1 MCENVRND
9 KLVRN
14 SWLIAIHILFAFH
27 FFMSPCYGQSWT
39 ADNGNG
45 TFTNPLFYDEFSDPD
60 ILRVGDDY
68 YLAGTTMH
76 TVPGLVIL
84 HSKDLVNWEN
94 ISYCFDRFDFADD
107 AFSLKNHQEIY
118 GQGVWAPAIRYAN
131 GQFFVFTNING
142 KGLQCYTSKDIRG
155 PWEHHNMQ
163 GRIYDLSV
171 LFDDDGKIYAIH
183 GYGEVKCTELKSDM
197 SGPIEETERTIIP
210 EGNAVGEG
218 HHMYKINGMYYL
230 ISTDYRPNGRT
241 LCSRAKSIWGPYETI
256 TITADE
262 TFGYHAASL
271 TQVPRG
277 EKYRIGHDGTKFGIP
292 GVDKDATACTNIHQG
307 GIVEDQSGQW
317 WALLMMDFHSI
328 GRTVTLAPITWKDGW
343 PMLGLEGNLGRAPR
357 TWLKPNVSSSSS
369 PSSLSRLSSSSS
381 LPRAPYNRSEDFNGK
396 SLGRIW
402 QWNHNPDDTKW
413 SLKNGRLRLQSMP
426 AEQLMW
432 ARNTLT
438 QRVIGPTSIATVE
451 LYTKGLKDGDVAGLG
466 NINVPCS
473 WIGIVKDGKELVL
486 RCFEQATNDTTD
498 IPLSSITH
506 HPSSITHHPSPIT
519 HHPSPIT
526 KLSLRMVG
534 DYDNDRAHYEYS
546 LDGIYFQQVGREMPL
561 SYQLISFQGSRHALF
576 AFNYKG
582 QKGGYAEFDNFTVEE
597 PQADRSGNIPYG
609 KTFRMINLATGK
621 PAIALPHGLLYD
633 TEISDKSPQ
642 TRFRIIDKGQG
653 QVILQCED
661 GRYVFVSG
669 YGIAGD
675 VRLTTDASKAEVF
688 MWQDYLNHEFM
699 LMSMRTHRYIGKS
712 PTTGSPYSMDFSGS
726 DPARRN
732 GAVFRWE

>member
-1 MCENVRND
+1 M
-9 KLVRN
+9 K
-14 SWLIAIHILFAFH
+14 IKHLFLALSL
-27 FFMSPCYGQSWT
+27 FFALTASAQPKSWT

-94 ISYCFDRFDFADD
+94 ISYCFDRFDFNDD
-107 AFSLKNHQEIY
+107 AFALKNHKEIY
-118 GQGVWAPAIRYAN
+118 GQGIWAPCIRHAN
-131 GQFFVFTNING
+131 GQFYVYSNVNG

-155 PWEHHNMQ
+155 PWKHHNMQ

-183 GYGEVKCTELKSDM
+183 GYGEVKCTELKPDM
-197 SGPIEETERTIIP
+197 SGPIDETERTIIP

-230 ISTDYRPNGRT
+230 ISTDYKPNGRT
-241 LCSRAKSIWGPYETI
+241 LCSRSKSIWGPYETI

-292 GVDKDATACTNIHQG
+292 EVDKDATACTNIHQG
-307 GIVEDQSGQW
+307 GIVEDQNGQW

-357 TWLKPNVSSSSS
+357 TWFKPNI
-369 PSSLSRLSSSSS
+369 PSAALSQQQ
-381 LPRAPYNRSEDFNGK
+381 PHAPYERSENFNGK
-396 SLGRIW
+396 QLGRIW
-402 QWNHNPDDTKW
+402 QWNHNPEEKMW
-413 SLKNGRLRLQSMP
+413 SLRNGRLRLNTMP

-438 QRVIGPTSIATVE
+438 QRVIGPTSVATVE
-451 LYTKGLKDGDVAGLG
+451 LYTKGMKDGDVCGLG

-473 WIGIVKDGKELVL
+473 WIGIVKEGKKYTL
-486 RCFEQATNDTTD
+486 RCFEQATNDTLD
-498 IPLSSITH
+498 MPVGLSDGKIW
-506 HPSSITHHPSPIT
+506 
-519 HHPSPIT
+519 
-526 KLSLRMVG
+526 LRCIG
-534 DYDNDRAHYEYS
+534 DYDNDQAQYAYS
-546 LDGIYFQQVGREMPL
+546 TDGKSFHNVGRMMPL

-576 AFNYKG
+576 AFNKKG
-582 QKGGYAEFDNFTVEE
+582 KNGGYAEFDNFTVDE
-597 PQADRSGNIPYG
+597 PQADRSANIPYG
-609 KTFRMINLATGK
+609 KTFRIINMATGK
-621 PAIALPHGLLYD
+621 PMKALEHGLIYD
-633 TEISDKSPQ
+633 TEQKDKSPQ
-642 TRFRIIDKGQG
+642 TRFKLIDKGQG
-653 QVILQCED
+653 KVSLQCAD
-661 GRYVFVSG
+661 GRYVFVAG
-669 YGIAGD
+669 FGIAGD
-675 VRLTTDASKAEVF
+675 VRLTNDPEKAEVF
-688 MWQDYLNHEFM
+688 LWQDYLNREFM

-712 PTTGSPYSMDFSGS
+712 PTTGSPYSLDFTGA

-732 GAVFRWE
+732 GAVLRWED

>member
-1 MCENVRND
+1 MMVSKRFRVSCRFNI
-9 KLVRN
+9 
-14 SWLIAIHILFAFH
+14 IAIIIVFAFH
-27 FFMSPCYGQSWT
+27 FSLFAAHAQSWT

-45 TFTNPLFYDEFSDPD
+45 TYTNPLFYDEFSDPD

-94 ISYCFDRFDFADD
+94 ISYCFDRFDFDDD
-107 AFSLKNHQEIY
+107 AFSLRNHKEIY

-131 GQFFVFTNING
+131 GQFYVFTNING
-142 KGLQCYTSKDIRG
+142 KGLQCYTSKDIHG
-155 PWEHHNMQ
+155 PWKHHNMQ

-218 HHMYKINGMYYL
+218 HHMYKIGGMYYL

-241 LCSRAKSIWGPYETI
+241 LCSRSKSIWGPYETI

-271 TQVPRG
+271 TQVPQG
-277 EKYRIGHDGTKFGIP
+277 EQYRIGHDGTKFGIP
-292 GVDKDATACTNIHQG
+292 EVDKDATACTNIHQG

-357 TWLKPNVSSSSS
+357 TWLKPNINASVQ
-369 PSSLSRLSSSSS
+369 PH
-381 LPRAPYNRSEDFNGK
+381 APYERSETFNGK
-396 SLGRIW
+396 TLGRVW
-402 QWNHNPDDTKW
+402 QWNHNPDDSKW
-413 SLKNGRLRLQSMP
+413 KLKNSRLRLQSMP

-438 QRVIGPTSIATVE
+438 QRVIGPVSVATVE
-451 LYTKGLKDGDVAGLG
+451 LYTKGMKDGDVAGLG

-473 WIGIVKDGKELVL
+473 WIGIVKDGQQTIL
-486 RCFEQATNDTTD
+486 RCFEQATNDTIDTSVTTD
-498 IPLSSITH
+498 
-506 HPSSITHHPSPIT
+506 
-519 HHPSPIT
+519 
-526 KLSLRMVG
+526 KLWLRIVG
-534 DYDNDRAHYEYS
+534 NYDHDSAHYEYS
-546 LDGIYFQQVGREMPL
+546 LDGEHYQQIGREMPL

-582 QKGGYAEFDNFTVEE
+582 KNGGYAEFDNFSVEE

-609 KTFRMINLATGK
+609 KTLASPSAADRWFRIINLATEK
-621 PAIALPHGLLYD
+621 PMIALPHGLIYD
-633 TEISDKSPQ
+633 TDASDHSVQ
-642 TRFRIIDKGQG
+642 TRFRLIDKGQG
-653 QVILQCED
+653 QVILQCGD
-661 GRYVFVSG
+661 GRYVFCSG

-675 VRLTTDASKAEVF
+675 VRLTTEESKAEVF
-688 MWQDYLNHEFM
+688 LWQDYLNHEFM

-712 PTTGSPYSMDFSGS
+712 PTTGSPYSMDFPDA

-732 GAVFRWE
+732 GAVFRWEESKR

>member
-1 MCENVRND
+1 MVSKRFRVSCRFNI
-9 KLVRN
+9 
-14 SWLIAIHILFAFH
+14 IAIIIVFAFH
-27 FFMSPCYGQSWT
+27 FSLFAAHAQSWT

-45 TFTNPLFYDEFSDPD
+45 TYTNPLFYDEFSDPD

-84 HSKDLVNWEN
+84 HSRNLVNWEN
-94 ISYCFDRFDFADD
+94 ISYCFDRFDFDDD
-107 AFSLKNHQEIY
+107 AFSLRNHKEIY

-131 GQFFVFTNING
+131 GQFYVFTNING
-142 KGLQCYTSKDIRG
+142 KGLQCYTSKDIHG
-155 PWEHHNMQ
+155 PWKHHNMQ

-218 HHMYKINGMYYL
+218 HHMYKIGGMYYL

-241 LCSRAKSIWGPYETI
+241 LCSRSKSIWGPYETI

-271 TQVPRG
+271 TQVPQG
-277 EKYRIGHDGTKFGIP
+277 EQYRIGHDGTKFGIP
-292 GVDKDATACTNIHQG
+292 EVDKDATACTNIHQG

-357 TWLKPNVSSSSS
+357 TWLKPNINASVQ
-369 PSSLSRLSSSSS
+369 PH
-381 LPRAPYNRSEDFNGK
+381 APYERSETFNGK
-396 SLGRIW
+396 TLGRVW
-402 QWNHNPDDTKW
+402 QWNHNPDDRKW
-413 SLKNGRLRLQSMP
+413 RLKNGRLRLQSMP

-438 QRVIGPTSIATVE
+438 QRVIGPVSVATVE
-451 LYTKGLKDGDVAGLG
+451 LYTKGMKDGDVAGLG

-473 WIGIVKDGKELVL
+473 WIGIVKDGQQTIL
-486 RCFEQATNDTTD
+486 RCFEQATNDTIDTSVTTD
-498 IPLSSITH
+498 
-506 HPSSITHHPSPIT
+506 
-519 HHPSPIT
+519 
-526 KLSLRMVG
+526 KLWLRIVG
-534 DYDNDRAHYEYS
+534 NYDHDSAHYEYS
-546 LDGIYFQQVGREMPL
+546 LDGERYQQIGREMPL

-582 QKGGYAEFDNFTVEE
+582 KNGGYAEFDNFSVEE

-609 KTFRMINLATGK
+609 KTLASPSAADRWFRIINLATEK
-621 PAIALPHGLLYD
+621 PMIALPHGLIYD
-633 TEISDKSPQ
+633 TDASDHSVQ
-642 TRFRIIDKGQG
+642 TRFRLIDKGQG
-653 QVILQCED
+653 QVILQCGD
-661 GRYVFVSG
+661 GRYVFCSG

-675 VRLTTDASKAEVF
+675 VRLTTEESKAEVF
-688 MWQDYLNHEFM
+688 LWQDYLNHEFM

-712 PTTGSPYSMDFSGS
+712 PTTGSPYSMDFPGA

-732 GAVFRWE
+732 GAVFRWEESKR

>member
-1 MCENVRND
+1 MRKVEKVMMTIGNFKMVSSNV
-9 KLVRN
+9 
-14 SWLIAIHILFAFH
+14 WLMAITILFAFH
-27 FFMSPCYGQSWT
+27 FSFIPCSAQSWT

-45 TFTNPLFYDEFSDPD
+45 TYTNPLFYDEFSDPD
-60 ILRVGDDY
+60 IIRVGDDY

-94 ISYCFDRFDFADD
+94 ISYCFDRFDFNDD

-131 GQFFVFTNING
+131 GQFYVFTNING

-155 PWEHHNMQ
+155 PWKHHNMQ

-183 GYGEVKCTELKSDM
+183 GYGEVKCTELKPDM

-230 ISTDYRPNGRT
+230 ISTDYLPNGRT
-241 LCSRAKSIWGPYETI
+241 LCSRSKNIWGPYETI

-262 TFGYHAASL
+262 TFGYHAAPL
-271 TQVPRG
+271 TQVPQG
-277 EKYRIGHDGTKFGIP
+277 VKYRIGEDGTKFGIP
-292 GVDKDATACTNIHQG
+292 AVDKDATACTNIHQG

-357 TWLKPNVSSSSS
+357 TWFKPNINTDNK
-369 PSSLSRLSSSSS
+369 PH
-381 LPRAPYNRSEDFNGK
+381 APYERNDDFNAK
-396 SLGRIW
+396 SLGRVW

-413 SLKNGRLRLQSMP
+413 SLNNGRLRLQSMP

-451 LYTKGLKDGDVAGLG
+451 LYTKGMKDGDVAGLG

-473 WIGIVKDGKELVL
+473 WIGIVRNDNTLTI
-486 RCFEQATNDTTD
+486 RCFEQAINDTVD
-498 IPLSSITH
+498 VVA
-506 HPSSITHHPSPIT
+506 
-519 HHPSPIT
+519 
-526 KLSLRMVG
+526 KLKSTNKLWLRMVG
-534 DYDNDRAHYEYS
+534 DFDHDRAHYEYS
-546 LDGIYFQQVGREMPL
+546 LDGANYQQLGREMPL

-582 QKGGYAEFDNFTVEE
+582 KKGGFAEFDNFTVEE

-609 KTFRMINLATGK
+609 KTFRIINLATNK
-621 PAIALPHGLLYD
+621 PAIALKHGMLYD
-633 TEISDKSPQ
+633 TDSNDKGKL

-653 QVILQCED
+653 KVILQCED

-669 YGIAGD
+669 FGIAGD
-675 VRLTTDASKAEVF
+675 VRLTTDESKAEVF
-688 MWQDYLNHEFM
+688 LWQDYLNHEFM
-699 LMSMRTHRYIGKS
+699 LMSMRTHRYLGKS
-712 PTTGSPYSMDFSGS
+712 PTTGSPYSMDYTGA

>member
-1 MCENVRND
+1 MVSKRFRVSCRYNI
-9 KLVRN
+9 
-14 SWLIAIHILFAFH
+14 IAIIIVFAFH
-27 FFMSPCYGQSWT
+27 FSLFAAHAQSWT

-45 TFTNPLFYDEFSDPD
+45 TYTNPLFYDEFSDPD

-94 ISYCFDRFDFADD
+94 ISYCFDRFDFDDD
-107 AFSLKNHQEIY
+107 AFSLRNHKEIY

-131 GQFFVFTNING
+131 GQFYVFTNING
-142 KGLQCYTSKDIRG
+142 KGLQCYTSKDIHG
-155 PWEHHNMQ
+155 PWKHHNMQ

-218 HHMYKINGMYYL
+218 HHMYKIGGMYYL

-241 LCSRAKSIWGPYETI
+241 LCSRSKSIWGPYETI

-271 TQVPRG
+271 TQVPQG
-277 EKYRIGHDGTKFGIP
+277 EQYRIGHDGTKFGIP
-292 GVDKDATACTNIHQG
+292 EVDKDATACTNIHQG

-357 TWLKPNVSSSSS
+357 TWLKPNINASVQ
-369 PSSLSRLSSSSS
+369 PH
-381 LPRAPYNRSEDFNGK
+381 APYERSETFNGK
-396 SLGRIW
+396 TLGRVW
-402 QWNHNPDDTKW
+402 QWNHNPDDRKW
-413 SLKNGRLRLQSMP
+413 RLKNGRLRLQSMP

-438 QRVIGPTSIATVE
+438 QRVIGPVSVATVE
-451 LYTKGLKDGDVAGLG
+451 LYTKGMKDGDVAGLG

-473 WIGIVKDGKELVL
+473 WIGIVKDDQQTIL
-486 RCFEQATNDTTD
+486 RCFEQATNDTIDTSVTTD
-498 IPLSSITH
+498 
-506 HPSSITHHPSPIT
+506 
-519 HHPSPIT
+519 
-526 KLSLRMVG
+526 KLWLRIVG
-534 DYDNDRAHYEYS
+534 NYDHDSAHYEYS
-546 LDGIYFQQVGREMPL
+546 LDGEHYQQIGREMPL

-582 QKGGYAEFDNFTVEE
+582 KNGGYAEFDNFSVEE

-609 KTFRMINLATGK
+609 KTLASPSAADRWFRIINLATEK
-621 PAIALPHGLLYD
+621 PMIALPHGLIYD
-633 TEISDKSPQ
+633 TDASDHSVQ
-642 TRFRIIDKGQG
+642 TRFRLIDKGQG
-653 QVILQCED
+653 QVILQCGD
-661 GRYVFVSG
+661 GRYVFCSG

-675 VRLTTDASKAEVF
+675 VRLTTEESKAEVF
-688 MWQDYLNHEFM
+688 LWQDYLNHEFM
-699 LMSMRTHRYIGKS
+699 LMSIRTHRYIGKS
-712 PTTGSPYSMDFSGS
+712 PTTGSPYSMDFPGA

-732 GAVFRWE
+732 GAVFRWEESKR

>member
-1 MCENVRND
+1 MMVSKRFRVSCRFNI
-9 KLVRN
+9 
-14 SWLIAIHILFAFH
+14 IAIIIVFAFH
-27 FFMSPCYGQSWT
+27 FSLFAAHAQSWT

-45 TFTNPLFYDEFSDPD
+45 TYTNPLFYDEFSDPD

-94 ISYCFDRFDFADD
+94 ISYCFDRFDFDDD
-107 AFSLKNHQEIY
+107 AFSLKNHKEIY

-131 GQFFVFTNING
+131 GQFYVFTNING
-142 KGLQCYTSKDIRG
+142 KGLQCYISKDIHG
-155 PWEHHNMQ
+155 PWKHHNMQ

-218 HHMYKINGMYYL
+218 HHMYKIGGMYYL

-241 LCSRAKSIWGPYETI
+241 LCSRSKSIWGPYETI

-271 TQVPRG
+271 TQVPQG
-277 EKYRIGHDGTKFGIP
+277 EQYRIGHDGTKFGIP
-292 GVDKDATACTNIHQG
+292 EVDKDATACTNIHQG

-357 TWLKPNVSSSSS
+357 TWLKPNINASVQ
-369 PSSLSRLSSSSS
+369 PH
-381 LPRAPYNRSEDFNGK
+381 APYERSENFNGK
-396 SLGRIW
+396 TLGRVW
-402 QWNHNPDDTKW
+402 QWNHNPDDRKW
-413 SLKNGRLRLQSMP
+413 RLKNGRLRLQSMP

-438 QRVIGPTSIATVE
+438 QRVIGPVSVATVE
-451 LYTKGLKDGDVAGLG
+451 LYTKGMKDGDVAGLG

-473 WIGIVKDGKELVL
+473 WIGIVKDGQQTIL
-486 RCFEQATNDTTD
+486 RCFEQATNDTIDTSVTTD
-498 IPLSSITH
+498 
-506 HPSSITHHPSPIT
+506 
-519 HHPSPIT
+519 
-526 KLSLRMVG
+526 KLWLRIVG
-534 DYDNDRAHYEYS
+534 NYDHDSAHYEYS
-546 LDGIYFQQVGREMPL
+546 LDGEHYQQIGREMPL

-582 QKGGYAEFDNFTVEE
+582 KNGGYAEFDNFSVEE

-609 KTFRMINLATGK
+609 KTLASPSAADRWFRIINLATEK
-621 PAIALPHGLLYD
+621 PMIALPHGLIYD
-633 TEISDKSPQ
+633 TDASDHSVQ
-642 TRFRIIDKGQG
+642 TRFRLIDKGQG
-653 QVILQCED
+653 QVILQCGD
-661 GRYVFVSG
+661 GRYVFCSC

-675 VRLTTDASKAEVF
+675 VRLTTEESKAEVF
-688 MWQDYLNHEFM
+688 LWQDYLNHEFM

-712 PTTGSPYSMDFSGS
+712 PTTGSPYSMDFPGA

-732 GAVFRWE
+732 GAVFRWEESKR

>member
-27 FFMSPCYGQSWT
+27 FFMGPCYGQSWT

-131 GQFFVFTNING
+131 GQFYVFTNING

-277 EKYRIGHDGTKFGIP
+277 EKYRIGQDGTKFGIP

-381 LPRAPYNRSEDFNGK
+381 MSGLPRAPYNRSEDFNGK

-451 LYTKGLKDGDVAGLG
+451 LFTKGLKDGDVAGLG

-473 WIGIVKDGKELVL
+473 WIGIVKDGKDLVCAAL
-486 RCFEQATNDTTD
+486 NRPPTT
-498 IPLSSITH
+498 PQTFNY
-506 HPSSITHHPSPIT
+506 HPPPIT
-519 HHPSPIT
+519 HHPSPRLPSAWSAT
-526 KLSLRMVG
+526 MTTTVLTMSTRSM
-534 DYDNDRAHYEYS
+534 A
-546 LDGIYFQQVGREMPL
+546 F
-561 SYQLISFQGSRHALF
+561 ISNR
-576 AFNYKG
+576 
-582 QKGGYAEFDNFTVEE
+582 
-597 PQADRSGNIPYG
+597 
-609 KTFRMINLATGK
+609 
-621 PAIALPHGLLYD
+621 
-633 TEISDKSPQ
+633 
-642 TRFRIIDKGQG
+642 
-653 QVILQCED
+653 
-661 GRYVFVSG
+661 
-669 YGIAGD
+669 
-675 VRLTTDASKAEVF
+675 
-688 MWQDYLNHEFM
+688 
-699 LMSMRTHRYIGKS
+699 
-712 PTTGSPYSMDFSGS
+712 
-726 DPARRN
+726 
-732 GAVFRWE
+732 